1 MPSILTSFPFFL
13 RQLGKTSAMCLL
25 LFFVHLDNA
34 FLKICLFKGVAG
46 AVEGGDRGL
55 W

>member
-13 RQLGKTSAMCLL
+13 RQLGKISIVCLL

-34 FLKICLFKGVAG
+34 FFKICLFKGVMG
-46 AVEGGDRGL
+46 AMGGGDRGS